1 MLMTGRMQK
10 AGSVFHV
17 GLDLGLRR
25 NPTALAL
32 VEDVTRPTGEFDHV
46 YYTDV
51 METALVLRNLQRLP
65 LETPYAELPGYL
77 ERYLA
82 GLAKRGTVHLA
93 VDATG
98 VGLAVVEMLQMAQLP
113 AQLMPIVITSGES
126 VGQLKHATSV
136 PRSMLLQNMR
146 MVLEKGGL
154 RIPSRLR
161 LLRELK
167 RELRALGDPKS
178 RTPDD
183 MAFALALASWSARPQ
198 PTVGERSVALPVHLV
213 GPKPRPLV

>member
-1 MLMTGRMQK
+1 MLITASRRK
-10 AGSVFHV
+10 AGSVFHL

-32 VEDVTRPTGEFDHV
+32 LEDVTRPTGEFDYV
-46 YYTDV
+46 YYQSQ

-77 ERYLA
+77 ERYLD
-82 GLAKRGTVHLA
+82 GLAKRGPVNLM

-98 VGLAVVEMLQMAQLP
+98 VGLPVVELLQLAQLP
-113 AQLMPIVITSGES
+113 ARLKPVVITGGES
-126 VGQLKHATSV
+126 VGQLPHAASV
-136 PRSMLLQNMR
+136 PRSMLLQNLR
-146 MVLEKGGL
+146 VVLETGGL
-154 RIPSRLR
+154 RIPSGLR

-167 RELRALGDPKS
+167 QELRALGDPKS

-183 MAFALALASWSARPQ
+183 MAFALALAVWSARPQ
-198 PTVGERSVALPVHLV
+198 PVVGERSVALPVHLG
-213 GPKPRPLV
+213 GPKPRLPV

>member
-1 MLMTGRMQK
+1 MWLTESRQRP
-10 AGSVFHV
+10 GSVFHL

-32 VEDVTRPTGEFDHV
+32 VEDVTRPTGEFDYV
-46 YYTDV
+46 YYRHRL
-51 METALVLRNLQRLP
+51 ETALVLRNLQRLP

-77 ERYLA
+77 ERYLG
-82 GLAKRGTVHLA
+82 GLAKRGPVHLV

-98 VGLAVVEMLQMAQLP
+98 VGLPVVELLQLAQLP
-113 AQLMPIVITSGES
+113 AQLKPIVITGGES
-126 VGQLKHATSV
+126 VGQLQHAASV
-136 PRSMLLQNMR
+136 PRSMLLQNLR
-146 MVLEKGGL
+146 VVLETGGL

-167 RELRALGDPKS
+167 QELRALGDPRS

-183 MAFALALASWSARPQ
+183 MAFALALAIWSARPQ
-198 PTVGERSVALPVHLV
+198 PIIGEKSVALPIHLG
-213 GPKPRPLV
+213 GPKPRPWV